1 MILKKE
7 FPVPSPEDKDKL
19 IISADEFSMM
29 VEEKALAER
38 ISCFDVLMNMI
49 EADEVGIDNIPPL
62 LSERLK
68 NKLELD
74 AKNLNLLKKEAIS
87 KKTLV

>member
-7 FPVPSPEDKDKL
+7 FPAPSPEEKDRL

-29 VEEKALAER
+29 VEEKALLER
-38 ISCFDVLMNMI
+38 ISCFDVLMNMVD
-49 EADEVGIDNIPPL
+49 ADEVGIDNIPDL

-68 NKLELD
+68 LKLESD
-74 AKNLNLLKKEAIS
+74 AKNLNLLKKEVIL
-87 KKTLV
+87 KKTLL